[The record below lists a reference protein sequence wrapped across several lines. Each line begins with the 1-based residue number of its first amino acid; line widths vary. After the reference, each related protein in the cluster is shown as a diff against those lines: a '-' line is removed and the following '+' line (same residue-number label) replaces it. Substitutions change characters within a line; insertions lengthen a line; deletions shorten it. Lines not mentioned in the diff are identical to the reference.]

1 MKKVVLTLMIFLLGC
16 SSAEIVNVWKNPD
29 IVVFDA
35 YKVLVVGM
43 TPNEQGREMFESKM
57 VSEFKRSGVE
67 AMRSIDLFDVEFTN
81 TRRTEAELDEVEELL
96 LARDFDAILF
106 TKVLGSENR
115 QSFHQRMSDMDTYY
129 EGFREDYLT
138 HQEIYYDA
146 AYYDEYTV
154 YHVETSLYCIC
165 VGKDRSLIWRCAIDV
180 TDPASIRKTVDDYV
194 ELVVLAMREEDL
206 IFHKEEIGEIS
217 SLP

>member
-1 MKKVVLTLMIFLLGC
+1 MKKVLLTLLVFLMGC
-16 SSAEIVNVWKNPD
+16 SSAQIVSTWKNPE

-43 TPNEQGREMFESKM
+43 TPNEEGREMFETKM
-57 VSEFKRSGVE
+57 VREFKRNGVE

-81 TRRTEAELDEVEELL
+81 TPRTDVELDEVEEQL

-115 QSFHQRMSDMDTYY
+115 QSFRQRMADI
-129 EGFREDYLT
+129 EGYDDRFRDDYLS
-138 HQEIYYDA
+138 HQDIYYDA
-146 AYYDEYTV
+146 DYYDEFTV

-165 VGKDRSLIWRCAIDV
+165 VGKERSLIWRCAIDV

-194 ELVVLAMREEDL
+194 ELLVVAMMEQDL
-206 IFHKEEIGEIS
+206 IFHKEDIVEPVIV
-217 SLP
+217 P